1 MRGRT
6 LHCSCGQRGLCSETE
21 SGAFRKITA
30 PDRRREGTNVQRYKR
45 G

>member
-1 MRGRT
+1 VAARRVVRAA
-6 LHCSCGQRGLCSETE
+6 SVALCSETE

-30 PDRRREGTNVQRYKR
+30 LDRRREGTNVQRYKR